1 MPFDKNHPF
10 LATITQREVLNKLGS
25 KKCTVHLSLDI
36 SGSDLKYKVGDSI
49 GVFPENSSLLVKETL
64 AALRVKEGSQVT
76 DPRTNE
82 SMPFE
87 LFLSK
92 KANLARVT
100 KKWIQF
106 ICDHSTQ
113 QYEKDFLCAL
123 LRPENKDKLKT
134 FCEERQLW
142 DFLKEIKSFEVS
154 AQQCM
159 DLFSPLLPRFYSIAS
174 SQKKHPAKIDLLIAY
189 FKYTTN
195 KHLRHGVAS
204 HYLCEMAEMH
214 SPSIP
219 IYVHPSKNFTLPK
232 DPSKPI
238 IMIGP
243 GTGVAPYR
251 GFMQERIAQNATGS
265 NWLFFGEWNK
275 ANDYY
280 YESFWEDLKKQNRLK
295 LSLAFS
301 RDQEHKIYVQHKL
314 FESASEIYKWI
325 QDGAYIYVCGDAV
338 SMAKDVDV
346 TLQKIIEEEG
356 KQNAEKAQAFLK
368 KLREDGRYLRDVY

>member
-1 MPFDKNHPF
+1 MPFDKTHPF
-10 LATITQREVLNKLGS
+10 LATLTQREVLNKAGS

-36 SGSDLKYKVGDSI
+36 SGSDLQYKVGDSI
-49 GVFPENSSLLVKETL
+49 GVFPENSPILVKETL
-64 AALRVKEGSQVT
+64 SALKVKEGTNVT
-76 DPRTNE
+76 DPRTGENM
-82 SMPFE
+82 SFDS
-87 LFLSK
+87 FLTK

-100 KKWIQF
+100 KKWVQF
-106 ICDHSTQ
+106 ICDHSTANH
-113 QYEKDFLCAL
+113 EKDFLCAL

-142 DFLKEIKSFEVS
+142 DFLKEIKSFEVTED
-154 AQQCM
+154 QCM
-159 DLFSPLLPRFYSIAS
+159 NLFSPLLPRFYSIAS
-174 SQKKHPAKIDLLIAY
+174 SQKSCPTKIDLLIAY
-189 FKYTTN
+189 FKYTSN

-204 HYLCEMAEMH
+204 HYLCEMATMH
-214 SPSIP
+214 SPTIP
-219 IYVHPSKNFTLPK
+219 IYIHPSKNFTLPK

-251 GFMQERIAQNATGS
+251 GFMQERLAQKASGK

-275 ANDYY
+275 DKDYY
-280 YESFWEDLKKQNRLK
+280 YESFWEDLKKRDLIK

-314 FESASEIYKWI
+314 FENAPEVYRWI
-325 QDGAYIYVCGDAV
+325 QDGAYLYVCGDAI
-338 SMAKDVDV
+338 SMAKDVDM

-356 KQNAEKAQAFLK
+356 KLSVEKAQAFLK
-368 KLREDGRYLRDVY
+368 KLREEGRYLRDVY